1 MQVIYGI
8 HPSIEA
14 LRSGRD
20 EIERIFLARGRRG
33 PDVKKIWDLAA
44 EKKIPVELGER
55 EYLDSLTEGSTHQ
68 GVVCQCK
75 PFAYHSLDEVLEG
88 CRNSLND
95 SLLLI
100 LDCIVD
106 PQNLGS
112 LIRTGHCFGV
122 AGIIIPEKRSA
133 SVTPSVI
140 KASAGAAHHIPIAK
154 VVNIARTVDY
164 LKERGFW
171 IYGADVSCEADI
183 RALDYEGP
191 ICLIMG
197 SEKKG
202 IRPLV
207 KKKCDFLISI
217 PMRGHFDSLNVSVAG
232 GIILHEI
239 NRRKFGML

>member
-14 LRSGRD
+14 LRSDRT

-33 PDVKKIWDLAA
+33 SDVKRIRNLAA
-44 EKKIPVELGER
+44 EKKIPVEFGEK
-55 EYLDSLTEGSTHQ
+55 EYLDKLADGSAHQ

-75 PFAYHSLDEVLEG
+75 TYTYYGLDEILEG
-88 CRNSLND
+88 CHDLTNNCLI
-95 SLLLI
+95 LI

-112 LIRTGHCFGV
+112 LIRTGYCFGV

-133 SVTPSVI
+133 SMTPSVI
-140 KASAGAAHHIPIAK
+140 KASAGAAHHVPIAR

-171 IYGADVSCEADI
+171 IYGADVSSEKDL
-183 RALDYEGP
+183 RSFDYKGP
-191 ICLIMG
+191 TCLIMG

-207 KKKCDFLISI
+207 KKKCDFLVSI
-217 PMRGHFDSLNVSVAG
+217 PMMGHIDSLNVSVAG
-232 GIILHEI
+232 GIIIHEI
-239 NRRKFGML
+239 NRRKFGM

>member
-14 LRSGRD
+14 LRSDRG
-20 EIERIFLARGRRG
+20 EVERIFLARGKKG
-33 PDVKKIWDLAA
+33 SDVRKIRDLAA
-44 EKKIPVELGER
+44 AKSIPVEYGDR
-55 EYLDSLTEGSTHQ
+55 DYLDRLADGTNHQ
-68 GVVCQCK
+68 GVVCRCK
-75 PFAYHSLDEVLEG
+75 PYKYHGLDDLLEG
-88 CRNSLND
+88 CHDSLND
-95 SLLLI
+95 CILLI
-100 LDCIVD
+100 LDGVLD

-112 LIRTGHCFGV
+112 LIRTAYCFGV
-122 AGIIIPEKRSA
+122 AGIVIPEKRSA

-140 KASAGAAHHIPIAK
+140 KASAGAAHHLPIAR
-154 VVNIARTVDY
+154 VVNIARTVDS

-171 IYGADVSCEADI
+171 IYGADVSCEKDL
-183 RALDYEGP
+183 RSFDYDGP

-207 KKKCDFLISI
+207 KKKCDFLVSI
-217 PMRGHFDSLNVSVAG
+217 PMTAYFDSLNVSVAG

-239 NRRKFGML
+239 NRRKRGI

>member
-33 PDVKKIWDLAA
+33 PDVKKIRDLAA
-44 EKKIPVELGER
+44 QKKIPVEFGER
-55 EYLDSLTEGSTHQ
+55 EYLDSLADGSTHQ

-75 PFAYHSLDEVLEG
+75 PYAYYGLDEMLEG
-88 CRNSLND
+88 CHDSLND
-95 SLLLI
+95 CLILI

-140 KASAGAAHHIPIAK
+140 KASAGAAPHVPIAK

-171 IYGADVSCEADI
+171 IYGADVSCEED
-183 RALDYEGP
+183 LGSFDYEGP
-191 ICLIMG
+191 TCLIMG

>member
-14 LRSGRD
+14 LRSGRE

-33 PDVKKIWDLAA
+33 SDIKTIRDLAA
-44 EKKIPVELGER
+44 EKKIPVAFDDR
-55 EYLDSLTEGSTHQ
+55 EYLDRLSDGSAHQ

-75 PFAYHSLDEVLEG
+75 PYAYYSLDEMLEKCYDPAG
-88 CRNSLND
+88 SCLI
-95 SLLLI
+95 LI

-122 AGIIIPEKRSA
+122 EGIIIPEKRSA
-133 SVTPSVI
+133 SVTSSVI
-140 KASAGAAHHIPIAK
+140 KASAGAAHHVPIAR

-171 IYGADVSCEADI
+171 IYGADVSCEEDF
-183 RALDYEGP
+183 RSYEYEGP

-207 KKKCDFLISI
+207 KKKCDFLVSI
-217 PMRGHFDSLNVSVAG
+217 PMTGHFDSLNVSVAG

-239 NRRKFGML
+239 HRRKCGM

>member
-33 PDVKKIWDLAA
+33 PDVKKIRDLAA
-44 EKKIPVELGER
+44 EKKIPVEFGAR
-55 EYLDSLTEGSTHQ
+55 EYLDRLAEGNSHQ
-68 GVVCQCK
+68 GVLCQCK
-75 PFAYHSLDEVLEG
+75 PYTYYSLDEMLEG
-88 CRNSLND
+88 CQD
-95 SLLLI
+95 SLDDCLILI

-133 SVTPSVI
+133 SVTPTVI
-140 KASAGAAHHIPIAK
+140 KASAGAAHHVPIAR

-164 LKERGFW
+164 LKGRGFW
-171 IYGADVSCEADI
+171 IYGADVSGEDDL
-183 RALDYEGP
+183 RSFDYKGP
-191 ICLIMG
+191 TCLIMG

-217 PMRGHFDSLNVSVAG
+217 SMMGHFDSLNVSVAG

-239 NRRKFGML
+239 NGRKCRML

>member
-14 LRSGRD
+14 LRSGRN
-20 EIERIFLARGRRG
+20 EIEKIVLAKGRGG
-33 PDVKKIWDLAA
+33 DEVKKILDLAA
-44 EKKIPVELGER
+44 GERIPVEFNAR
-55 EYLDSLTEGSTHQ
+55 EYLDKLTDGGPHQ
-68 GVVCQCK
+68 GVVCLCK
-75 PFAYHSLDEVLEG
+75 EYSYYRVDDILDRCED
-88 CRNSLND
+88 LNNC
-95 SLLLI
+95 LVLI

-112 LIRTGHCFGV
+112 LIRTGYCFGV
-122 AGIIIPEKRSA
+122 SGIIIPEKRSA

-140 KASAGAAHHIPIAK
+140 KVSAGATHHVPIAR
-154 VVNIARTVDY
+154 VVNIARAMDY

-171 IYGADVSCEADI
+171 IYGADVSCENDL
-183 RALDYEGP
+183 RSFDYKGP
-191 ICLIMG
+191 VCLVMG

-207 KKKCDFLISI
+207 RKKCDFLVSI
-217 PMRGHFDSLNVSVAG
+217 PMMGRIDSLNVSVAG

-239 NRRKFGML
+239 NRGKFGI

>member
-33 PDVKKIWDLAA
+33 PDVKKILDLAT

-55 EYLDSLTEGSTHQ
+55 EYLDRLADGSAHQ
-68 GVVCQCK
+68 GVVCQCR
-75 PFAYHSLDEVLEG
+75 PYTYYGLNEMIEG
-88 CRNSLND
+88 KDSLND
-95 SLLLI
+95 CLILI

-140 KASAGAAHHIPIAK
+140 KTSAGAAHHVPIAR

-171 IYGADVSCEADI
+171 IYGADASCEEDL
-183 RALDYEGP
+183 RSFDYEGP
-191 ICLIMG
+191 VCLIMG
-197 SEKKG
+197 SENKG

-207 KKKCDFLISI
+207 KKKCDFMISI

-239 NRRKFGML
+239 NRRKFEML

>member
-33 PDVKKIWDLAA
+33 PDVKKIRDLAA
-44 EKKIPVELGER
+44 QKKIPVEFGER
-55 EYLDSLTEGSTHQ
+55 EYLDSLADGSTHQ

-75 PFAYHSLDEVLEG
+75 PYAYYGLDEMLEG
-88 CRNSLND
+88 CHDSLND
-95 SLLLI
+95 CLILI

-140 KASAGAAHHIPIAK
+140 KASAGAAHHVPIAK

-171 IYGADVSCEADI
+171 IYGADVSCEED
-183 RALDYEGP
+183 LGSFDYEGP
-191 ICLIMG
+191 TCLIMG